1 MTLASDA
8 SRSDHVRL
16 VLCGAGHWGPN
27 IIRALL
33 DDRRVRL
40 AAIVETDPARRQ
52 ALESRYGV
60 CTSADLE
67 PHLRDPAI
75 DGVIISTPA
84 ASHAALATAALGH
97 GKHVL
102 VEKPM
107 AVTHREAEDLCRLAA
122 GSKRLLMVGH
132 VFLFNNAFREL
143 KRRLE
148 APDFGRL
155 LYLYARRLNL
165 GPVRADVHA
174 GWDLASH
181 DVSMFLA
188 IKRTLPVS
196 VTASG
201 QCMIR
206 NGIPDVIFANLF
218 FPDGTC
224 GHIHASWLDPQKI
237 RDVVAVGER
246 QMIVFDDMSLQ
257 APLRIYNHGFDRLAP
272 DDATTIV
279 DTFGEF
285 RVQLKQGELIV
296 PPTATGQPLAAELN
310 EFVSALIQS
319 RPVES
324 DGRFGADVV
333 AVLEAMDRSLAQSSQ
348 AVAVKP

>member
-1 MTLASDA
+1 MTVDRATTLS
-8 SRSDHVRL
+8 SPVQL

-40 AAIVETDPARRQ
+40 SAIVETDPARRQ
-52 ALESRYGV
+52 ALHSRYGV
-60 CTSADLE
+60 PTSADLE

-75 DGVIISTPA
+75 DAVIVSTPA
-84 ASHAALATAALGH
+84 ASHAALAAAALTH

-107 AVTHREAEDLCRLAA
+107 AVTHREAVDLCSLAA
-122 GSKRLLMVGH
+122 GARRILMVGH
-132 VFLFNNAFREL
+132 VFLFNNAFREMR
-143 KRRLE
+143 RRLE

-188 IKRTLPVS
+188 IKKTLPAT

-206 NGIPDVIFANLF
+206 SGIPDVIFANLF

-246 QMIVFDDMSLQ
+246 RMIVFDDMSLQ
-257 APLRIYNHGFDRLAP
+257 APLRVYNHGFDRLAA
-272 DDATTIV
+272 DDATAIV

-285 RVQLKQGELIV
+285 RVQLKQGELVV
-296 PPTATGQPLAAELN
+296 PPTATGQPLAAELD
-310 EFVSALIQS
+310 EFVSALIAG

-333 AVLEAMDRSLAQSSQ
+333 AVLEAIDRSLAEDSR
-348 AVAVKP
+348 AVAVAS